1 VRWLAHGDIRELAS
15 PGLERED
22 GVGCVDA
29 IVERCSDETGN
40 ETDSGC
46 NAGDAA
52 VDEGVVS
59 DLVVSVSIKQA
70 VEEGHGV
77 ILRKPWRQSEQ
88 SRW

>member
-1 VRWLAHGDIRELAS
+1 LAG

-29 IVERCSDETGN
+29 VVERCSDETGD
-40 ETDSGC
+40 ETDSGR

-59 DLVVSVSIKQA
+59 DLVPRVSIKQA
-70 VEEGHGV
+70 VEEVHGV
-77 ILRKPWRQSEQ
+77 ILRKPWWQSEQ